1 MQGTGR
7 CMPGYFAEAGRI
19 ERGGCVRDALAS
31 RACRRVLQSSMEA
44 VGGGEGTV
52 VVDGPPTGREE
63 ARGVYEEEPFDAF
76 SSSRAETSSA
86 GLLRRLLVSCGGG
99 GGGGGGVCGCC
110 GSRGGAAACS
120 APLRLR
126 DAARETGFAP

>member
-1 MQGTGR
+1 
-7 CMPGYFAEAGRI
+7 MPGYFAEAGRI
-19 ERGGCVRDALAS
+19 ERGGCVRGGCVRDALAS

-52 VVDGPPTGREE
+52 VVDGLPTGREE
-63 ARGVYEEEPFDAF
+63 ARGVCEEEPFDA
-76 SSSRAETSSA
+76 SSSRAMASSA
-86 GLLRRLLVSCGGG
+86 GLLRRLLVSC

-126 DAARETGFAP
+126 DAARGTGFAP

>member
-52 VVDGPPTGREE
+52 VVDGLPTRREE
-63 ARGVYEEEPFDAF
+63 ARGVCEEEPFDA
-76 SSSRAETSSA
+76 SSSLRAMKSSA
-86 GLLRRLLVSCGGG
+86 GLLRRLLVSC

-126 DAARETGFAP
+126 DAAHGTGFAP

>member
-1 MQGTGR
+1 
-7 CMPGYFAEAGRI
+7 MPGNFDEAGSALGEAAPH

-44 VGGGEGTV
+44 VGRGEGTV
-52 VVDGPPTGREE
+52 VVDGLPTGREE
-63 ARGVYEEEPFDAF
+63 ARGVCEEELFDAF
-76 SSSRAETSSA
+76 PSSRAKTCSA
-86 GLLRRLLVSCGGG
+86 GLLRRLLVSCC
-99 GGGGGGVCGCC
+99 GGGGGVCGCC

-126 DAARETGFAP
+126 DAARGTGFAP

>member
-1 MQGTGR
+1 
-7 CMPGYFAEAGRI
+7 
-19 ERGGCVRDALAS
+19 
-31 RACRRVLQSSMEA
+31 MEA

-52 VVDGPPTGREE
+52 VVDGLPTGREE
-63 ARGVYEEEPFDAF
+63 ARGVCEEEPFDA
-76 SSSRAETSSA
+76 SSSRAKTCSA
-86 GLLRRLLVSCGGG
+86 GLLRRLLVSC

-126 DAARETGFAP
+126 DAARGTGFAP

>member
-19 ERGGCVRDALAS
+19 ERGGCVRGGCVRDALAS

-52 VVDGPPTGREE
+52 VVDGLPTGRE
-63 ARGVYEEEPFDAF
+63 
-76 SSSRAETSSA
+76 
-86 GLLRRLLVSCGGG
+86 
-99 GGGGGGVCGCC
+99 
-110 GSRGGAAACS
+110 
-120 APLRLR
+120 
-126 DAARETGFAP
+126 